1 VTSAGLFA
9 DRLRIDDE
17 HVPTSRTGFTS
28 DYLPALRCWQPRL
41 LVTPVAAVPKVSA
54 VPSRRQTMPLPTVVV
69 PQGDAP
75 HPAVVIG
82 AEAYGINPFIRGVQQ
97 RLADEGF
104 ASVVPDYYHG
114 NGPTRTESY
123 DEFTEVIEYIGRL
136 DFTSAARDL
145 ADCVDALRDRP
156 DIDGRRV
163 SVWGYCTGGTL
174 AWLAAGMCRGL
185 AAAVLFFPSQPVFS
199 ELGPSTPVH
208 PMDLLW
214 QLSCPTLFLYG
225 SDDETMP
232 AERAELLRQRIDR
245 WEVPAEL
252 RIYPGANH
260 AFSAPW
266 GPLRHDEAAR
276 ESWQDAV
283 SFLLAHSGM

>member
-1 VTSAGLFA
+1 MVTS
-9 DRLRIDDE
+9 
-17 HVPTSRTGFTS
+17 
-28 DYLPALRCWQPRL
+28 
-41 LVTPVAAVPKVSA
+41 VTAVSKVSG
-54 VPSRRQTMPLPTVVV
+54 VSSGRQTMPLPEVVLPPAV
-69 PQGDAP
+69 GP

-97 RLADEGF
+97 RLADIGF

-114 NGPTRTESY
+114 KGPTRTESY
-123 DEFTEVIEYIGRL
+123 DDFTEVIEYIGQL
-136 DFTSAARDL
+136 DFTCAARDL
-145 ADCVDALRDRP
+145 ADCVGALGDRP
-156 DIDGRRV
+156 DIDGRRI

-199 ELGPSTPVH
+199 ELSPSTPVH

-225 SDDETMP
+225 SDDGTMP

-252 RIYPGANH
+252 RTYPGANH

-266 GPLRHDEAAR
+266 GPLRHDEADR
-276 ESWQDAV
+276 TSWQDAV
-283 SFLLAHSGM
+283 SFLLAHSGL